1 MLTMVQELNSRMLEA
16 VVKQEHKPVLV
27 VVYAPWCP
35 RCAMMADTVE
45 KFAAENE
52 GHIRV
57 YRIDEKD
64 ALFLVKRYGV
74 DRVPTFLAFHRG
86 KMTGMATGMVS
97 KDVLGD
103 MFRENDVEI

>member
-64 ALFLVKRYGV
+64 ALFLVKRYGW
-74 DRVPTFLAFHRG
+74 TAFRRFWLFTGG
-86 KMTGMATGMVS
+86 K
-97 KDVLGD
+97 
-103 MFRENDVEI
+103 

>member
-1 MLTMVQELNSRMLEA
+1 M
-16 VVKQEHKPVLV
+16 
-27 VVYAPWCP
+27 
-35 RCAMMADTVE
+35 E